1 MATPSFAMIPS
12 AYKEGKLAAVLPA
25 AENGEQL
32 VLTTLDNTTGWLD
45 ARGDMTFST
54 TGNSIVG
61 TVGGAGGTEGISTE
75 LVTEIGK
82 TYKVIW
88 DFERSNSAGV
98 FYLRASTNSSLSG
111 TLVDIQTTNLENKGE
126 VTFVATSN
134 PTYVGTL
141 VTLSVPSDTVTIN
154 FLSVIEPIVDNG
166 DFTVTRAS
174 SAARINKE
182 GLLETVGHNVVQL
195 NYPIGGGCP
204 TLLLE
209 PKSTNI
215 LPNSEDFSTWGGAIV
230 VAPST
235 SPSPT
240 GELNAT
246 TYTNVG
252 TNNIDRNKSV
262 IQTANLI
269 HTATIYIKN
278 TGSTFSGQTAI
289 KLSIYGGGVPTTSL
303 NLGDLLN
310 AATLNEWVRYELNIP
325 TYTSTITRTLQL
337 RSDEACSVDI
347 FGAQLEVQDKA
358 TSYIQTT
365 GEAASRLLTKV
376 TGGGSSSDFN
386 SEEGVLFA
394 EMSAVDMAS
403 GFRSIT
409 LGPNGNNR
417 AFLQYTNSNTIS
429 GGLVVGGSPQGI
441 LFDNVTSILDTV
453 KAAYRWKLNDFA
465 LFVNGVKVDDSG
477 GTVFSP
483 GILNTLNL
491 SGASLSEEL
500 EAEVRQILVFSTALT
515 DADLIGLTSQ
525 DLHTSYS
532 VMATDLGF
540 NLI

>member
-1 MATPSFAMIPS
+1 M
-12 AYKEGKLAAVLPA
+12 
-25 AENGEQL
+25 
-32 VLTTLDNTTGWLD
+32 
-45 ARGDMTFST
+45 
-54 TGNSIVG
+54 
-61 TVGGAGGTEGISTE
+61 
-75 LVTEIGK
+75 
-82 TYKVIW
+82 
-88 DFERSNSAGV
+88 
-98 FYLRASTNSSLSG
+98 
-111 TLVDIQTTNLENKGE
+111 
-126 VTFVATSN
+126 
-134 PTYVGTL
+134 
-141 VTLSVPSDTVTIN
+141 
-154 FLSVIEPIVDNG
+154 
-166 DFTVTRAS
+166 
-174 SAARINKE
+174 
-182 GLLETVGHNVVQL
+182 
-195 NYPIGGGCP
+195 
-204 TLLLE
+204 
-209 PKSTNI
+209 
-215 LPNSEDFSTWGGAIV
+215 
-230 VAPST
+230 
-235 SPSPT
+235 
-240 GELNAT
+240 
-246 TYTNVG
+246 
-252 TNNIDRNKSV
+252 
-262 IQTANLI
+262 
-269 HTATIYIKN
+269 
-278 TGSTFSGQTAI
+278 
-289 KLSIYGGGVPTTSL
+289 
-303 NLGDLLN
+303 
-310 AATLNEWVRYELNIP
+310 NIP

-417 AFLQYTNSNTIS
+417 AFLQYTNSNAIS

-500 EAEVRQILVFSTALT
+500 EAEVRQVLVYKTALT
-515 DADLIGLTSQ
+515 DAELIGLTSQ
-525 DLHTSYS
+525 DLHSSYNK
-532 VMATDLGF
+532 MATDLGF

>member
-1 MATPSFAMIPS
+1 MATPSFVMIPS
-12 AYKEGKLAAVLPA
+12 AYKIGELAAVLPNLA
-25 AENGEQL
+25 A
-32 VLTTLDNTTGWLD
+32 
-45 ARGDMTFST
+45 S
-54 TGNSIVG
+54 
-61 TVGGAGGTEGISTE
+61 
-75 LVTEIGK
+75 
-82 TYKVIW
+82 
-88 DFERSNSAGV
+88 
-98 FYLRASTNSSLSG
+98 
-111 TLVDIQTTNLENKGE
+111 
-126 VTFVATSN
+126 
-134 PTYVGTL
+134 
-141 VTLSVPSDTVTIN
+141 
-154 FLSVIEPIVDNG
+154 
-166 DFTVTRAS
+166 DFTVARAS
-174 SAARINKE
+174 SATRINKE

-215 LPNSEDFSTWGGAIV
+215 LEYSEDFIPWNGIIGLTASTAL
-230 VAPST
+230 
-235 SPSPT
+235 SPT

-252 TNNIDRNKSV
+252 TFNIDISKGYSQILNTV
-262 IQTANLI
+262 YTASI
-269 HTATIYIKN
+269 WIKN

-289 KLSIYGGGVPTTSL
+289 KFSVYGGGAPTTSL

-310 AATLNEWVRYELNIP
+310 AAPLNEWVRYELNIP
-325 TYTSTITRTLQL
+325 TYGSTIARTLQL

-347 FGAQLEVQDKA
+347 FGAQLEAQDKA

-417 AFLQYTNSNTIS
+417 AFLQYTNSNAIS

-500 EAEVRQILVFSTALT
+500 EAEVRQVLVYKTALT
-515 DADLIGLTSQ
+515 DAELIGLTSQ
-525 DLHTSYS
+525 DLHSSYNK
-532 VMATDLGF
+532 MATDLGF